1 MNDHPLPPNVLDA
14 IQRRNLVEAIK
25 LLREQTGLGLK
36 EAKDL
41 IDAHTDARAPVRSE
55 FSPDALPPSAAAA
68 LQQGDQ
74 VEAIRLLH
82 TETGIELKEARAVVE
97 ANAARLRPNVAV
109 PSPGEV
115 PRLQLPI
122 YWLIAA
128 AAIIV
133 LVVYFF
139 LQLKR

>member
-68 LQQGDQ
+68 LQQGDK

-82 TETGIELKEARAVVE
+82 TETGIELKEARTVVE
-97 ANAARLRPNVAV
+97 SNAARLRPNVAV
-109 PSPGEV
+109 PSPGQV
-115 PRLQLPI
+115 PRSQGRI

>member
-1 MNDHPLPPNVLDA
+1 MAQLSDDCFA
-14 IQRRNLVEAIK
+14 FGGS
-25 LLREQTGLGLK
+25 LLG
-36 EAKDL
+36 
-41 IDAHTDARAPVRSE
+41 IDAARQMIFERVQP
-55 FSPDALPPSAAAA
+55 
-68 LQQGDQ
+68 

-82 TETGIELKEARAVVE
+82 TETGIELKEARTVVE
-97 ANAARLRPNVAV
+97 SNAARLRPNVAV